1 MAPVSVVRDMKG
13 KEILPLEK
21 ADLSLL
27 YSTGWREPQKIAVKS
42 ADGITD
48 LYGVMYTPFDM
59 DSTRKYPLVVY
70 VYPGPQEDQVPQAFS
85 MDDNL

>member
-27 YSTGWREPQKIAVKS
+27 YSTGWRGTAKNSGKIS
-42 ADGITD
+42 
-48 LYGVMYTPFDM
+48 
-59 DSTRKYPLVVY
+59 
-70 VYPGPQEDQVPQAFS
+70 
-85 MDDNL
+85 